1 MNETERQTPEK
12 SRKNN
17 EPQPHDGMKETANAP
32 DQAFAA
38 GQIIRESINFPDTPD
53 ISKYNRVL
61 NMTVEEF
68 SKLSIKEQ
76 KEFANSYIEA
86 NKELKESI
94 GRIAKQIADLYGTG
108 IFQELDKKK
117 KALQPYLREELKK
130 PEYNG
135 ATPEDVFAYY
145 NPFTGEPFSIG
156 ASSVISEQPPEWW
169 MEKHKITGQQALKAM
184 EAAKAAKAAAEK
196 VNAVKPEKTFWP
208 LDKLNS
214 KVWNYLDL
222 EETNGKAL
230 FRMSPDNDKATVAY
244 SINFDELPENAKI
257 SKQLEPF
264 DKRVLIAGNALLAA
278 GNMVISA
285 SQIHAFLG
293 GNGKPSSR
301 QVKRYMD
308 SITKMMF
315 TKITIDNEDEANKL
329 KGIKKFKYSGYL
341 LPAEIITA
349 EINGGTAVTAIH
361 FLKPSLPLMQFA
373 QERSQVT
380 AFSPKLLQNP
390 CQSLTNDNIII
401 QDYLL
406 TRISREKRQAKRRK
420 TSGKAASCKIVYATV
435 YKETKMTTKKQQA
448 RAADKIHDVL
458 IWFKSCDFISK
469 FSVDEKND
477 SVTVFWEQ

>member
-17 EPQPHDGMKETANAP
+17 EPQPHNGMKETANAP
-32 DQAFAA
+32 DQAREAD
-38 GQIIRESINFPDTPD
+38 QIIHESINFPDTQD
-53 ISKYNRVL
+53 DSKYNRL
-61 NMTVEEF
+61 LKMTVEEF
-68 SKLSIKEQ
+68 SKLPIEEQ
-76 KEFANSYIEA
+76 KNLTKNYIEA
-86 NKELKESI
+86 TKELRASL
-94 GRIAKQIADLYGTG
+94 GRLAKQIADLYGTG
-108 IFQELDKKK
+108 IFQELDKKE
-117 KALQPYLREELKK
+117 KALQPYLRKELEK

-145 NPFTGEPFSIG
+145 NPFTGEPISM
-156 ASSVISEQPPEWW
+156 ISEQPPEWW

-184 EAAKAAKAAAEK
+184 EAAKTAKAASEK

-230 FRMSPDNDKATVAY
+230 FRMSTDNDKATVAY
-244 SINFDELPENAKI
+244 SINFDELPEGVKLSRQI
-257 SKQLEPF
+257 EPF
-264 DKRVLIAGNALLAA
+264 DNLVYIACGALLAA
-278 GNMVISA
+278 GNSVTSA

-293 GNGKPSSR
+293 GNGKPASK
-301 QVKRYMD
+301 QVKRYME

-315 TKITIDNEDEANKL
+315 TKTTIDNEDEANKL
-329 KGIKKFKYSGYL
+329 KGIKRFKYSGYL

-349 EINGGTAVTAIH
+349 EINGGATETAIH

-390 CQSLTNDNIII
+390 YLRLTNDNIII
-401 QDYLL
+401 QNYLL
-406 TRISREKRQAKRRK
+406 TRISREKHQAKRRK
-420 TSGKAASCKIVYATV
+420 ISGKAASCKIVYATV

-448 RAADKIHDVL
+448 RAAAKIHDVL

-469 FSVDEKND
+469 FSVDGKND
-477 SVTVFWEQ
+477 SVTVFWKQ